1 MNILTVWLSKFL
13 VTILLCSVF
22 SGSALYGQKVETLS
36 VENAYMLAR
45 KNYPL
50 IKQRDLIKKTKDFTV
65 SNAAKG
71 YLPSFSVKG
80 QATYQSTVTDFPFE
94 VPGIHIPQFNKDQY
108 KMYAEADQLIY
119 DGGVI
124 KNKKE
129 SAIANEALE
138 QQNLEVQLYALYE
151 KVNQLFFGAL
161 LMDEQLNQNL
171 LLQKDI
177 RNGIEKAKAFVA
189 NGVAYRSSV
198 DELSA
203 QLLQSQQSNVEMS
216 ATKKAY
222 LDMLK
227 LFIGLEPDAGLALEK
242 PPAPSLTEE
251 INRPELQAFDSQKKI
266 YDLRGK
272 LLKDQ
277 IKPRVSFFAQGGYGR
292 PGLNFLSNNFDWY
305 YIGGLRFSW
314 DFGSLYSLKNNL
326 HLLDINKNSVETQ
339 KEVFLFNTRI
349 SQLQQKE
356 SLQKFDS
363 LIQKDNSIIE
373 LRTSVKKAAF
383 AQLENGVLS
392 AHDYINQ
399 VIAEDQ
405 ARQNKIIHEVQ
416 LLQAQYNYQNIT
428 GNINNR

>member
-1 MNILTVWLSKFL
+1 MNKLTGWLSKVL
-13 VTILLCSVF
+13 VTILLCSVS

-151 KVNQLFFGAL
+151 RVNQLFFGAL
-161 LMDEQLNQNL
+161 LMEEQLNQNL

-222 LDMLK
+222 LNMLK
-227 LFIGLEPDAGLALEK
+227 LFIGMEPDADLALER
-242 PPAPSLTEE
+242 PPAPSLREE
-251 INRPELQAFDSQKKI
+251 INRPELQAFNSQKKI

-277 IKPRVSFFAQGGYGR
+277 IKPRISFFAQGGYGR

-399 VIAEDQ
+399 VVAEDQ

-416 LLQAQYNYQNIT
+416 LLQAQYSYQNIT
-428 GNINNR
+428 GNINK

>member
-1 MNILTVWLSKFL
+1 MNKLTGWLSKVL
-13 VTILLCSVF
+13 VTILLCSVS

-50 IKQRDLIKKTKDFTV
+50 IKQRDLITKTKDFTV

-161 LMDEQLNQNL
+161 LMEEQLNQNL

-251 INRPELQAFDSQKKI
+251 IKRPELEAFNSQKKI

-277 IKPRVSFFAQGGYGR
+277 IKPRISFFAQGGYGR

>member
-1 MNILTVWLSKFL
+1 MNRLTGWLSKFF
-13 VTILLCSVF
+13 VTILLCCVF

-161 LMDEQLNQNL
+161 LMEEQLNQNL

-227 LFIGLEPDAGLALEK
+227 LFIGLEPGAGLALEK

-251 INRPELQAFDSQKKI
+251 IKRPELEAFNSQKKI

-277 IKPRVSFFAQGGYGR
+277 IKPRISFFAQGGYGR

>member
-1 MNILTVWLSKFL
+1 MNKLTDWLSKFL

-50 IKQRDLIKKTKDFTV
+50 IKQRDLITKTKDFTV

-227 LFIGLEPDAGLALEK
+227 LFIGLEPGAGLALEK

-277 IKPRVSFFAQGGYGR
+277 IKPRISFFAQGGYGR

>member
-1 MNILTVWLSKFL
+1 MNKLTGWLSKFL
-13 VTILLCSVF
+13 VIILLCSVF
-22 SGSALYGQKVETLS
+22 FGSALYGQKVETLS

-50 IKQRDLIKKTKDFTV
+50 IKQRDLITKTKDFTV

-161 LMDEQLNQNL
+161 LMEEQLNQNL

-251 INRPELQAFDSQKKI
+251 IKRPELEAFNSQKKI

-277 IKPRVSFFAQGGYGR
+277 IKPRISFFAQGGYGR

>member
-1 MNILTVWLSKFL
+1 MNRLTGWLSKFF
-13 VTILLCSVF
+13 VTILLCCVF

-50 IKQRDLIKKTKDFTV
+50 IKQRDLITKTKDFTV

-251 INRPELQAFDSQKKI
+251 IKRPELEAFNSQKKI

-277 IKPRVSFFAQGGYGR
+277 IKPRISFFAQGGYGR

>member
-1 MNILTVWLSKFL
+1 MNKLTGWLSKVL
-13 VTILLCSVF
+13 VTILLCSVS

-161 LMDEQLNQNL
+161 LMEEQLNQNL

-251 INRPELQAFDSQKKI
+251 IKRPELEAFNSQKKI

-277 IKPRVSFFAQGGYGR
+277 IKPRISFFAQGGYGR

>member
-1 MNILTVWLSKFL
+1 MNRLTGWLSKFF
-13 VTILLCSVF
+13 VTILLCCVF

-50 IKQRDLIKKTKDFTV
+50 IEQRDLIAKTKDFTV

-203 QLLQSQQSNVEMS
+203 QLLQAQQSNVEMS

-227 LFIGLEPDAGLALEK
+227 LFIGMEPDADLALER
-242 PPAPSLTEE
+242 PPAPSLREE
-251 INRPELQAFDSQKKI
+251 IKRPELQAFNSQKKI

-277 IKPRVSFFAQGGYGR
+277 IKPRISFFAQGGYGR

-326 HLLDINKNSVETQ
+326 HLLDINRNSLETQ

-405 ARQNKIIHEVQ
+405 ARQNKIIHEMQ
-416 LLQAQYNYQNIT
+416 LLQAQYSYQNIT

>member
-1 MNILTVWLSKFL
+1 MNKLTGWLSKFL

-50 IKQRDLIKKTKDFTV
+50 IKQRDLITKTKDFTV

-251 INRPELQAFDSQKKI
+251 IKRPELEAFNSQKKI

-277 IKPRVSFFAQGGYGR
+277 IKPRISFFAQGGYGR

-405 ARQNKIIHEVQ
+405 ARQNKIMHEVQ
-416 LLQAQYNYQNIT
+416 LLQAQYSYQNIT

>member
-1 MNILTVWLSKFL
+1 MNRLTGWLSKFF
-13 VTILLCSVF
+13 VTILLCCVF

-50 IKQRDLIKKTKDFTV
+50 IKQRDLITKTKDFTV

-251 INRPELQAFDSQKKI
+251 IKRPELEAFNSQKKI

-277 IKPRVSFFAQGGYGR
+277 IKPRISFFAQGGYGR

-326 HLLDINKNSVETQ
+326 HLLDINRNSLETQ